1 MKQLRV
7 ELGNRSYPILI
18 GERLL
23 DETGLLKQYIRS
35 SEVMIVTNETIAPLY
50 LERVKATLDGL
61 RVETCIIPDGEAYK
75 TLDVMNDIIT
85 QLLEN
90 HFSRSCCLVA
100 LGGGVVGDITG
111 FAAASYQRGV
121 DYIQVPTT
129 VLAQVDSSVGGK
141 TAVNHPLGKNMIGA
155 FYQPRAVVADV
166 GVLKTLDAR
175 ELSAGIA
182 EIIKYGLIRDAD
194 FFSWLEDNMEK
205 LVALDREALTIAI
218 EKSCQTK
225 ADIVAQ
231 DERESGM
238 RALLNLGHTFGHA
251 IETGLGYRDWLHGE
265 AVGAGMLMAADLSC
279 RQGWLSDDDV
289 IRIGELLQRAKLP
302 TSLPEGLGSGR
313 MLELMSV
320 DKKVRDGVLYLVLLQ
335 KIGHAI
341 VTNGFDP
348 ENLQETL
355 EYFSSGRKESD

>member
-1 MKQLRV
+1 MKQLHV
-7 ELGNRSYPILI
+7 ELGDRSYPILI
-18 GERLL
+18 GHGLL
-23 DETGLLKQYIRS
+23 DEPGLLKQYIRA
-35 SEVMIVTNETIAPLY
+35 SEVMIVTNQTIAPLY

-85 QLLEN
+85 QLLEK
-90 HFSRSCCLVA
+90 HFSRDCCLVA
-100 LGGGVVGDITG
+100 FGGGVVGDITG

-155 FYQPRAVVADV
+155 FYQPRAVIADV
-166 GVLKTLDAR
+166 GVLDTLVAR

-182 EIIKYGLIRDAD
+182 EIIKYGMIRDAE
-194 FFSWLEDNMEK
+194 FFAWLEENMEK
-205 LVALDREALTIAI
+205 LVALEREVLMIAI

-251 IETGLGYRDWLHGE
+251 IETGMEYRDWLHGE
-265 AVGAGMLMAADLSC
+265 AVSAGMLMAADLSF
-279 RQGWLSDDDV
+279 RHGWLTEGDV
-289 IRIGELLQRAKLP
+289 KRVGKLLQRAMLP
-302 TSLPEGLGSGR
+302 MSLPEGLGAGR

-320 DKKVRDGVLYLVLLQ
+320 DKKVKDGVMYLVLLQ

-341 VTNGFDP
+341 VTNEFDP
-348 ENLQETL
+348 DKLRETL
-355 EYFSSGRKESD
+355 EHFSSGQQESD